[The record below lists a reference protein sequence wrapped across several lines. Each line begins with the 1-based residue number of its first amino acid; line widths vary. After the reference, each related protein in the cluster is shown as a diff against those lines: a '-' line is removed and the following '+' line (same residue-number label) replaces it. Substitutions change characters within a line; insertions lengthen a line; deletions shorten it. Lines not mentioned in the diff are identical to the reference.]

1 MHGVF
6 QLVCGTDIM
15 EHILPEVVEDH
26 DVGIH
31 VEEVVAIGWVVICCP
46 LLRFGALI
54 REHVIAMLGFIIHTV
69 KASHL
74 RK

>member
-1 MHGVF
+1 MK
-6 QLVCGTDIM
+6 
-15 EHILPEVVEDH
+15 HILPEVVEHH

-31 VEEVVAIGWVVICCP
+31 VEEVVAVGRIVICCP

-54 REHVIAMLGFIIHTV
+54 REHVVTMFGFIIHTV

-74 RK
+74 